1 MKLRPMYVGLVLIA
15 ALALGGCSGAGA
27 SHDATAHNAAAQASA
42 QTKAAATNHAM
53 DHGQNPPGPKL
64 GLQPAVLDG
73 VEEMADAALIKDGKL
88 VEVDLIRVLGLVD
101 GIFGLPREGVALIR
115 IEGVFVAWS
124 EQETDYPVKGTV
136 LGPVTRHENRVRMP
150 AEQLRA
156 MWKLYY
162 PEGTVDVKDGKLQL
176 TTGKQKNA

>member
-1 MKLRPMYVGLVLIA
+1 MAGMKLRPVYVGLVLIA

-27 SHDATAHNAAAQASA
+27 SHDAAAHTASTQTPAAAA
-42 QTKAAATNHAM
+42 NHSM

-73 VEEMADAALIKDGKL
+73 VEEMADAALIKDGEL
-88 VEVDLIRVLGLVD
+88 VEADLIRVLGLVD
-101 GIFGLPREGVALIR
+101 GIFGLPKEGVALIR

-124 EQETDYPVKGTV
+124 EKETDYPVKGTV
-136 LGPVTRHENRVRMP
+136 LGPITRYENRVRMP
-150 AEQLRA
+150 AEQLRT

-162 PEGTVDVKDGKLQL
+162 PEGTVGVKDGKLHL
-176 TTGKQKNA
+176 TTGKQKS